1 MQISTKIL
9 LVLMYPLLLLARVLN
24 LVSGRERLRLHDVSG
39 GRSFWIDRRVQP
51 NAISYFS
58 EHSCSEG
65 GSERSAARPLI
76 LLLRGVARLYTPPL
90 RSDGANYKASA
101 EREHGIPDEVYTL
114 W

>member
-1 MQISTKIL
+1 MQIFTKTLPVTIYL
-9 LVLMYPLLLLARVLN
+9 LVLVARFVN
-24 LVSGRERLRLHDVSG
+24 LVLGRDRLRLGDVSRG
-39 GRSFWIDRRVQP
+39 ESFWIDRCAQP
-51 NAISYFS
+51 NIPSYFS
-58 EHSCSEG
+58 EQSCSEG

-76 LLLRGVARLYTPPL
+76 LLLRGVARLYTPPP

>member
-1 MQISTKIL
+1 MQFSTKIL
-9 LVLMYPLLLLARVLN
+9 LVLMYPLLLLARLLN

-39 GRSFWIDRRVQP
+39 GGSFWIDRRVQP

-65 GSERSAARPLI
+65 GAEASAARPITRLLCLI
-76 LLLRGVARLYTPPL
+76 ARLYKPP
-90 RSDGANYKASA
+90 REVAVGIYKSSP
-101 EREHGIPDEVYTL
+101 EREQGIPDQVYTL

>member
-9 LVLMYPLLLLARVLN
+9 LVLMYPLLLLARLLN
-24 LVSGRERLRLHDVSG
+24 LVSGRERLRLHEVSG

-51 NAISYFS
+51 NAVSYFS

-76 LLLRGVARLYTPPL
+76 LLLRGVARLYTPPP